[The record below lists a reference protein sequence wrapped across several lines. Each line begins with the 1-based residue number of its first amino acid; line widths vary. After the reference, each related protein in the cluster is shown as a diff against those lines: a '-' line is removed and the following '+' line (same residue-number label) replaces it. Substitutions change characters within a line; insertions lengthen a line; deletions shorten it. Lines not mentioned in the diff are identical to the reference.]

1 MGSPA
6 RWHRV
11 VIGMIFAFVPIAS
24 STFGVLADV
33 HASNGVTSLAMSALR
48 PTAGRTDGAQ
58 LTIWLNVSG
67 TGQLDSAFL
76 NLTFP
81 SYPNGST
88 GMPAALSAI
97 GESHP
102 SGCVFQ
108 TNLAVSP
115 AYLEWQ
121 CGAVPSGA
129 SYAWTV
135 TASVNATVQAGFF
148 QGAVADA
155 LSQVGPTYLRST
167 TNLSLY
173 IEGADLGLTLDS
185 SPRASVRPGQL
196 VNVFVNVSN
205 PAIDARLFPTNASLA
220 AAINESTGRNITV
233 RVTVDP
239 RFEVGQG
246 LVRNITELLPGSNV
260 TINLQAIVASDAVP
274 GTTLAVRAN
283 LTYDDFNRHP
293 IGPIEVSSAPLTV
306 AGANLIS
313 VPNLIVG
320 AGIGLGTVLVAMV
333 TLLYLGQRRLSI
345 DEAFLM
351 HRNGALVRHATR
363 VRGLQR
369 DDDLVARMFMTIQ
382 EFVRDSFRTQA
393 ALDELSLSGRQAAVV
408 RGQFLILAAVL
419 ANGEVVHLYP
429 EMLAAIAAMEGAY
442 GPMLANWDGRSE
454 SLGGIEA
461 ILDRFV
467 QGGFRTAW
475 RARFT

>member
-1 MGSPA
+1 MASPV
-6 RWHRV
+6 RRR
-11 VIGMIFAFVPIAS
+11 AFLLGIVCVLVPLAS
-24 STFGVLADV
+24 STLGVLADV
-33 HASNGVTSLAMSALR
+33 HASTAVPTLQLSAL
-48 PTAGRTDGAQ
+48 PPNVGRHEGAQ

-67 TGQLDSAFL
+67 SGQLDRAFL
-76 NLTFP
+76 NFSFP
-81 SYPNGST
+81 SYPNGSS
-88 GMPAALSAI
+88 GAPAALIAT
-97 GESHP
+97 GETHP
-102 SGCVFQ
+102 AGCVFQ

-115 AYLEWQ
+115 AFLEWQ
-121 CGAVPSGA
+121 CGILPSGA

-135 TASVNATVQAGFF
+135 TASVNTTIQAGSF
-148 QGAVADA
+148 QDVVADA
-155 LSQVGPTYLRST
+155 LSQVGPAYLSDRAST
-167 TNLSLY
+167 SLY
-173 IEGADLGLTLDS
+173 IEGADLGLSLES
-185 SPRASVRPGQL
+185 NPSAIVRPGQL
-196 VNVFVNVSN
+196 VNLYVNVSN
-205 PAIDARLFPTNASLA
+205 PPIDARLYPDNASLA
-220 AAINESTGRNITV
+220 AAINESTAHNITV
-233 RVTVDP
+233 SVIADTRL
-239 RFEVGQG
+239 EVGQG

-260 TINLQAIVASDAVP
+260 TVNIQAIVASDVTL

-283 LTYDDFNRHP
+283 LTYEDFNHHP
-293 IGPIEVSSAPLTV
+293 IGPLEVASVPLYV

-313 VPNLIVG
+313 VPSLIVG

-351 HRNGALVRHATR
+351 HRNGALIRHATR

-369 DDDLVARMFMTIQ
+369 DDDLVARMFVTIQ

-429 EMLAAIAAMEGAY
+429 EMLAAITAMEGAY
-442 GPMLANWDGRSE
+442 GRVLADWDGRSQ

-475 RARFT
+475 RARFA